1 MKQIVSSLNPYAASY
16 VPLSKRESHGATAD
30 PFQSPPYHAAQN
42 QHHQF
47 HSSASASKP
56 VAETFQGNINNP
68 ASSSYGSVPTGFV
81 DNQFADYDPDMD
93 VEYLRM
99 QFPGISE
106 ESLRDVYMVNECDID
121 AAVEMLNQLEL
132 KFDGVESSGNLPE
145 TLDIGD
151 VSESGSA
158 SDSASLKLKNVAAEA
173 STSTSSSHLSANT
186 L

>member
-1 MKQIVSSLNPYAASY
+1 MQHPMFHSLKESHMVQLLIHFRVLLIMLHRINTISFTRMLRLLNRLPK
-16 VPLSKRESHGATAD
+16 LSKGISTTLHLVLT
-30 PFQSPPYHAAQN
+30 
-42 QHHQF
+42 
-47 HSSASASKP
+47 
-56 VAETFQGNINNP
+56 
-68 ASSSYGSVPTGFV
+68 GSVPAGFV

-132 KFDGVESSGNLPE
+132 KFDGVESSGSLPE

>member
-16 VPLSKRESHGATAD
+16 VPLSKRESHDATAD

-47 HSSASASKP
+47 HSSALASKP
-56 VAETFQGNINNP
+56 VVETFQGNINNP
-68 ASSSYGSVPTGFV
+68 ASSSYGSVPAGFV

-132 KFDGVESSGNLPE
+132 KVMLFGFKFCSPPM
-145 TLDIGD
+145 
-151 VSESGSA
+151 A
-158 SDSASLKLKNVAAEA
+158 KLFGLLIDCFIVLEILY
-173 STSTSSSHLSANT
+173 SQFT
-186 L
+186 